1 MKKRNLRD
9 DIRNGTSL
17 LEIIDEN
24 IDVHAEIY
32 ANRFYVGKDRTKSEI
47 IKIVIDDLNIQL
59 KNMIL
64 MKFKVKPAT
73 RKATEG
79 SSRIGTIH
87 ASFEEL
93 KNLFGEPHDRTKE
106 GKWQSADGKV
116 RVEWAFLIKGKADML
131 FTIYDYKSK
140 YPLDQ
145 VRQWSLGGKSLK
157 VKDSLSLLLLVE

>member
-1 MKKRNLRD
+1 MKRNLRD

-32 ANRFYVGKDRTKSEI
+32 ANQFYVGKDRTKSEI
-47 IKIVIDDLNIQL
+47 IKIVIDDLNTQL

-73 RKATEG
+73 RKATMG
-79 SSRIGTIH
+79 TSRIGTID
-87 ASFEEL
+87 ASFNEL
-93 KNLFGEPHDRTKE
+93 KSLFGEPHDCTKE
-106 GKWQSADGKV
+106 GGWYSADGKI
-116 RVEWAFLIKGKADML
+116 RVEWAFLIGGKRDMV

-140 YPLDQ
+140 CPLDQ
-145 VRQWSLGGKSLK
+145 VKQWSLGGKNPK
-157 VKDSLSLLLLVE
+157 VKDSLSLLLVVE

>member
-73 RKATEG
+73 RKATDG

-93 KNLFGEPHDRTKE
+93 KRLFGEPHDRTQE
-106 GKWQSADGKV
+106 GRWKSADGKV

-131 FTIYDYKSK
+131 FTIYDYRSK

-145 VRQWSLGGKSLK
+145 IKQWSLGGKNDK
-157 VKDSLSLLLLVE
+157 VKDSLSMLLLVE

>member
-9 DIRNGTSL
+9 DICNGTSL

-64 MKFKVKPAT
+64 AKFKVKPAT
-73 RKATEG
+73 RKATYG
-79 SSRIGTIH
+79 SGRIGTIH

-93 KNLFGEPHDRTKE
+93 KRFFGEPHNCTQD
-106 GKWQSADGKV
+106 GKWRSADGKV
-116 RVEWAFLIKGKADML
+116 RVEWAFLIMGKADMV
-131 FTIYDYKSK
+131 FTIYDYKSRH
-140 YPLDQ
+140 PLDQ
-145 VRQWSLGGKSLK
+145 IKQWNLGGKNPK
-157 VKDSLSLLLLVE
+157 VKDSLSLLFPVE

>member
-1 MKKRNLRD
+1 MKKRSLKY

-32 ANRFYVGKDRTKSEI
+32 ANQFYVGKDRTKSEI

-59 KNMIL
+59 RNMIL
-64 MKFKVKPAT
+64 AKFKIKPAT
-73 RKATEG
+73 RKATMK
-79 SSRIGTIH
+79 SSRIGTVY

-93 KNLFGEPHDRTKE
+93 KNLFGEPHDCTGE
-106 GKWQSADGKV
+106 GRWRSGDGKV

-131 FTIYDYKSK
+131 FTIYDYKSQ

-145 VRQWSLGGKSLK
+145 IKQWSLGGKNDK
-157 VKDSLSLLLLVE
+157 VKDSLSSLLLVE